1 MSLPANICS
10 YTLCARCTYTA
21 GHEVGLYRYRH
32 ITHPPFTD
40 YILMSPAGIRN
51 WKRPATGAGNRS
63 NRPAP
68 PPDGGRWNWV
78 EGANSR

>member
-1 MSLPANICS
+1 MSLSLPANICS
-10 YTLCARCTYTA
+10 YTLCATA
-21 GHEVGLYRYRH
+21 GEVGLYRYRH

-40 YILMSPAGIRN
+40 YICIGPATGIRN

-63 NRPAP
+63 NRPSP
-68 PPDGGRWNWV
+68 PPNGGRWNWI